1 MDSITYIPYAD
12 WISLINAVKSKGLAC
27 DELNVLRKVY
37 PQISG
42 MAYDSMICNQLA
54 KLEEYM
60 LKETIRIFQKQMNN
74 CLEENDLE
82 ILNPAFTRLRKHI
95 VNCLFFL
102 QIPDYPES
110 VKTEMGNEI
119 KKNVDSFMNVFLK
132 YLKKI
137 EHAEN
142 NDFIQEYVY
151 ICRNRIKKIRKI
163 Y

>member
-1 MDSITYIPYAD
+1 M
-12 WISLINAVKSKGLAC
+12 INAVKSKGLAC
-27 DELNVLRKVY
+27 DELSVLKKVY
-37 PQISG
+37 PQVSG
-42 MAYDSMICNQLA
+42 TAYDSMICNQLA

-60 LKETIRIFQKQMNN
+60 LKETIRIFQKQMNH

-82 ILNPAFTRLRKHI
+82 IVKTAFAKLRKHI
-95 VNCLFFL
+95 MNCLFFL

-110 VKTEMGNEI
+110 VKIQMGNEI
-119 KKNVDSFMNVFLK
+119 KRNMDSFMNIFSK
-132 YLKKI
+132 HLKKI
-137 EHAEN
+137 EYAEN